1 MVSWGKYL
9 KIGMYLRKDTL
20 YGSLLNLLHCFVRKL
35 VKGNF
40 GEVDEEQGWV
50 LQILCSRR
58 VGILCN
64 SEVSVLHFIFVPS
77 SLTEKHFPSLEDTP
91 PSQDLEQVDHLDHS
105 NHTASTSCRVRL
117 SSVPCFFFF
126 FYSNTTFENIC
137 SIVFEL

>member
-1 MVSWGKYL
+1 MCAFIRFIWPPWFRYFFIDQSKY
-9 KIGMYLRKDTL
+9 TL
-20 YGSLLNLLHCFVRKL
+20 YGALLNVLHCCVRKL

-40 GEVDEEQGWV
+40 GEVNEEHDWV

-64 SEVSVLHFIFVPS
+64 SDVSLLHFTFVPS
-77 SLTEKHFPSLEDTP
+77 SLIEKHLPSLEDTP

-105 NHTASTSCRVRL
+105 NHTAPISCRVRL

-126 FYSNTTFENIC
+126 FCTPKTF
-137 SIVFEL
+137 